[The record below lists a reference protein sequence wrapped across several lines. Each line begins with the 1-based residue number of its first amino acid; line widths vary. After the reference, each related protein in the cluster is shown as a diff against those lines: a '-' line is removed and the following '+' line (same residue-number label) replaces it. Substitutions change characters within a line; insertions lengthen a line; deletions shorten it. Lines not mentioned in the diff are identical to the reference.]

1 MVQNDNS
8 WVVTEFNALP
18 ASSDVILRG
27 YIDFPTASNA
37 YIGPGEVITYNNTH
51 PTNIR
56 ANGFIIDYRSD
67 PNFEIATGDEKSHN
81 FDT

>member
-1 MVQNDNS
+1 MVQNSNS
-8 WVVTEFNALP
+8 WVVTEFDTLP

-27 YIDFPTASNA
+27 YIDLPTGANT
-37 YIGPGEVITYNNTH
+37 YIGAGEVITYNNTH
-51 PTNIR
+51 STDIR

-67 PNFEIATGDEKSHN
+67 SNFEIATSNEKSHN